1 MNTHIANL
9 LNAVTLLAMGLW
21 GYMEKSAP
29 TALIPV
35 FFAILLIVMSQGVKN
50 ENKAQAHVAVIVT
63 LVALLGILKP
73 FIGALS
79 KDDLMAKVRTG
90 LMVITGIVSMVFF
103 IRSFIAAKKA
113 RLAAAKSN

>member
-1 MNTHIANL
+1 MNAHIANL
-9 LNAVTLLAMGLW
+9 LNAVVLLAMGFW
-21 GYMEKSAP
+21 GYMDKNAP

-35 FFAILLIVMSQGVKN
+35 VFGVILIVMSQGVKN

-73 FIGALS
+73 FFGAIGKGDSIALF
-79 KDDLMAKVRTG
+79 RTG
-90 LMVITGIVSMVFF
+90 LMVLTGIVSMVFF

-113 RLAAAKSN
+113 REAAAKQ